1 MRRLWLPLFAIL
13 IGSAPLAAASAPV
26 VYPPGLR
33 IGLEPAGELS
43 VSRRFPGFED
53 AARQVAVTIL
63 DLPAAAF
70 DQLSRSAFAPQ
81 TQELTDFKRES
92 FSVCRRHRRS
102 GQRHGANRRRRRAPL
117 DS

>member
-1 MRRLWLPLFAIL
+1 MRRLSLPLLAIL
-13 IGSAPLAAASAPV
+13 IGIAPLSAASAAV

-81 TQELTDFKRES
+81 TQELTTSSAKASSLPAASAFWS
-92 FSVCRRHRRS
+92 AARRKP
-102 GQRHGANRRRRRAPL
+102 AAPPCAAGF
-117 DS
+117 

>member
-1 MRRLWLPLFAIL
+1 MRRLLLSLFAIL
-13 IGSAPLAAASAPV
+13 IGIAPLTGASAAV

-81 TQELTDFKRES
+81 TQEVTDLKRES
-92 FSVCRRHRRS
+92 FQFAGGIGVVVI
-102 GQRHGANRRRRRAPL
+102 AVAL
-117 DS
+117 